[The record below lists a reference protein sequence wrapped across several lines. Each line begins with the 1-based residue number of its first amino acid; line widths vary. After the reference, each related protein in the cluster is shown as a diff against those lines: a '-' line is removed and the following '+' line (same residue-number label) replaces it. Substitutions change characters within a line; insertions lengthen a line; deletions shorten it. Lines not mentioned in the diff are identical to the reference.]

1 MNLKLQLDDG
11 IISLNSKSG
20 IEKESSKLKKHQRG
34 SIFCEIILNGDLMM
48 HELLL
53 ILMLSP
59 PSLSLSLSLSLL
71 LLVYDLQ
78 ANWIKI
84 KSQIKVTS
92 FHNLYFLHHLLVVH
106 HRELLLVTTIQRI
119 PCSIHPSITIISIIV
134 LQFNQN

>member
-34 SIFCEIILNGDLMM
+34 SILVEIILNGDLMM

-59 PSLSLSLSLSLL
+59 PSLSLSLSLL

>member
-34 SIFCEIILNGDLMM
+34 SILVEIILNGDLMM

-59 PSLSLSLSLSLL
+59 PSLSLSLSLQ